1 MKTFATIIFAAM
13 LVVAGGIIVQN
24 STAKEK
30 SAMGDMTQ
38 NIETATFAGGCF
50 WCSESEFEKL
60 DGVVDVV
67 SGYTGGQFE
76 NPSYKQV
83 TGGRTGHFEAVQVR
97 FNPGLVSYERLLE
110 AYWRHIDPTDPG
122 GQFADRGSQYRTA
135 IFYHGETQR
144 EQAVASKAALEHSG
158 RFTRPIATQILPFVN
173 FYAAEDYHQDYYK
186 KEPARYG
193 MYRQFSGRDQFIAS
207 TWKGD
212 ETTAGA
218 DTATEKYTRLSDE
231 EIRRRL
237 TPLQFNI
244 TQEEGTERP
253 FDNTYW
259 DNKKPG
265 IYVDIVSGE
274 PLFSSIDKFDSG
286 TGWPSFTQ
294 PLEPDHINEHEDR
307 RLLMRR
313 TEVRSRYADSHLGHV
328 FKDGPPPT
336 GQRYCINSAALRFI
350 PVEDLEKEGY
360 GRYLKLF
367 EQ

>member
-67 SGYTGGQFE
+67 SGYTGGQVE

-144 EQAVASKAALEHSG
+144 EQAETSKAALEHSG

-212 ETTAGA
+212 ETPAGA
-218 DTATEKYTRLSDE
+218 DTATEKYTRPSDE

-294 PLEPDHINEHEDR
+294 PLEPYHINEHEDR